1 CFGGNTTVNI
11 SANGGTAPY
20 INTGTFTL
28 AAGPYSY
35 TVTDLNGCSSV
46 VTGTI
51 AQPSIL
57 TASATSGSINCFGGT
72 TTVNIS
78 ASGGSAPYSNTGT
91 FTVAAGPY
99 SYTVTDSKGCS
110 TVVTGTITQPTLLTA
125 SATNGT
131 INCFGGTTT
140 LNISASGGTTPYSN
154 AGTFTLAAGPY
165 SHIVTD
171 LNGCSSV
178 VTGTIIQPSL
188 LTASAT
194 SGTINCF
201 GGTTTLNF

>member
-78 ASGGSAPYSNTGT
+78 ASGGTAPYSNTGT
-91 FTVAAGPY
+91 FTLAAGPY
-99 SYTVTDSKGCS
+99 SYTVTDVNGCS
-110 TVVTGTITQPTLLTA
+110 SVVTGTITQPSLLTA
-125 SATNGT
+125 SATNGS

-140 LNISASGGTTPYSN
+140 LNISANGGTAPYTN
-154 AGTFTLAAGPY
+154 IGTFTVTAGPY
-165 SHIVTD
+165 SYTATD

-178 VTGTIIQPSL
+178 VTGTITQPSL
-188 LTASAT
+188 LTAFANN
-194 SGTINCF
+194 G
-201 GGTTTLNF
+201 